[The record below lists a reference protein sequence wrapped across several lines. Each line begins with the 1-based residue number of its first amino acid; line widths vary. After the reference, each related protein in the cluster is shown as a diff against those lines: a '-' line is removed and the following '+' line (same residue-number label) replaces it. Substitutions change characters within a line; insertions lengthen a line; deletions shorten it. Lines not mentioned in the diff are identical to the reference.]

1 MVETTYLT
9 LEEFLLLPEDD
20 VACELVDGQAIP
32 KMSPKFFHS
41 SITGALFTL
50 LNQWCQEKGRVAIE
64 WSIPLTRHGR
74 NWVPVPDL
82 TYISFKRLP
91 SDWMENETCPTA
103 PELAIEIISPG
114 EVASFEVSSKA
125 CDDRQTFGSL
135 AEKASDYLAAGIPR
149 VWVIDPQARTITVF
163 YPDAP
168 PQTKRGTASLSDAL
182 LEGLTLTPQ
191 QVWQQAKLPE

>member
-1 MVETTYLT
+1 MVKATYLT
-9 LEEFLLLPEDD
+9 LEEFLSLPEDD
-20 VACELVDGQAIP
+20 LACELVDGQAIP

-50 LNQWCQEKGRVAIE
+50 LNQWCQGKGRVAIE
-64 WSIPLTRHGR
+64 WSIPLTRHGKD
-74 NWVPVPDL
+74 WVPVPDL
-82 TYISFKRLP
+82 TYISFERLP
-91 SDWMENETCPTA
+91 SDWMKNEACPTA

-114 EVASFEVSSKA
+114 
-125 CDDRQTFGSL
+125 QTFGSL

-168 PQTKRGTASLSDAL
+168 PQTKRGTAALSDPL
-182 LEGLTLTPQ
+182 LAGLTLTPQ
-191 QVWQQAKLPE
+191 QLWQQAGLLD

>member
-9 LEEFLLLPEDD
+9 LEEFLSLPEDD

-32 KMSPKFFHS
+32 KMSPKSFHAAIQS
-41 SITGALFTL
+41 ALIILF
-50 LNQWCQEKGRVAIE
+50 QSWSQGKGRNYPE
-64 WSIPLTRHGR
+64 WSILLTRHGKD
-74 NWVPVPDL
+74 WVPVPDL
-82 TYISFKRLP
+82 TYISFERLP
-91 SDWMENETCPTA
+91 SDWMKNEACPTA

-125 CDDRQTFGSL
+125 CDDRKTFGSL

-168 PQTKRGTASLSDAL
+168 PQTKRGTASLTDTL

-191 QVWQQAKLPE
+191 QVWQQAGLPN

>member
-1 MVETTYLT
+1 MVETTAHLT
-9 LEEFLLLPEDD
+9 LEEFLSLPEDD

-32 KMSPKFFHS
+32 KMSPKSFHAAIQS
-41 SITGALFTL
+41 ALIILF
-50 LNQWCQEKGRVAIE
+50 QSWSQGKGRIYPE
-64 WSIPLTRHGR
+64 WSIPLTRHGKD
-74 NWVPVPDL
+74 WVPVPDL
-82 TYISFKRLP
+82 TYISFERLP
-91 SDWMENETCPTA
+91 SDWMKNEACPTA

-114 EVASFEVSSKA
+114 
-125 CDDRQTFGSL
+125 QTFGSL

-168 PQTKRGTASLSDAL
+168 PQTKRGTASLTDKL

-191 QVWQQAKLPE
+191 QVWQQAGLPN